1 MISLVSDMKF
11 PQRLKELRT
20 SFGLSQR
27 ELARAIKLSPG
38 MISMYEAGKHTPTI
52 DVINRLID
60 FFDVSA
66 DYLQGLTDDP
76 RPRSGELPT
85 FIKERLKKLE
95 NIEQKNYPQRL
106 REIAE
111 MLIRIADELEGKEE
125 NR

>member
-1 MISLVSDMKF
+1 MGFS
-11 PQRLKELRT
+11 QRLKELRT

-27 ELARAIKLSPG
+27 ELAQAIKLSPG
-38 MISMYEAGKHTPTI
+38 MISMYEAGKKTPTI
-52 DVINRLID
+52 DVLSRLVD

-66 DYLQGLTDDP
+66 DYLLGLTDDP
-76 RPRSGELPT
+76 TPKSGELPA

-111 MLIRIADELEGKEE
+111 MLNRIADELEGKEE

>member
-1 MISLVSDMKF
+1 MISLVSDMGF
-11 PQRLKELRT
+11 SQRLKELRT

-27 ELARAIKLSPG
+27 ELAQAIKLSPG
-38 MISMYEAGKHTPTI
+38 MISMYEAGKKTPTI
-52 DVINRLID
+52 DVLSRLVD

-66 DYLQGLTDDP
+66 DYLLGLTDDP
-76 RPRSGELPT
+76 TPNRGELPA

-111 MLIRIADELEGKEE
+111 MLNRIADELEGKEE